1 MTNKE
6 RFVTEQVGGGTLTT
20 NRMKA
25 SLVVLHVIACA
36 FFLVGI
42 GMLQSATSLPVYTD
56 PGAPEALSRTLED
69 LPRDQRF
76 KKWYQE
82 LPKFETAHK
91 RLTDQGRGLMA
102 LGIGISCGALFL
114 QLLKKS
120 GENRGGLLIGVYWTL
135 LWAVKFPL
143 TLWYYSVRQS
153 RFDYPVWGDS
163 IAIGI
168 FQDCIAWVLGFF
180 VFTILLLVLMRQ
192 HKFPPAISLCSPHGP
207 WEWTRTVVLWLWI
220 LLLLACILPAVG
232 DGDEG
237 MVLSCTGAVPLI
249 LLALSAIPQPY
260 DKTSLLPPDQ
270 LVGPSCGDSSTD
282 MEQDLTTHDHPAM
295 TRRQD

>member
-1 MTNKE
+1 
-6 RFVTEQVGGGTLTT
+6 
-20 NRMKA
+20 MKA
-25 SLVVLHVIACA
+25 SFVVLHVIACV

-56 PGAPEALSRTLED
+56 PGAPETLSRTLED

-153 RFDYPVWGDS
+153 RFDYPVWGGFHRDRNFS
-163 IAIGI
+163 GLH
-168 FQDCIAWVLGFF
+168 CMGSGVLCF
-180 VFTILLLVLMRQ
+180 
-192 HKFPPAISLCSPHGP
+192 H
-207 WEWTRTVVLWLWI
+207 
-220 LLLLACILPAVG
+220 
-232 DGDEG
+232 
-237 MVLSCTGAVPLI
+237 
-249 LLALSAIPQPY
+249 
-260 DKTSLLPPDQ
+260 
-270 LVGPSCGDSSTD
+270 DSSACSNEATQVSSCD
-282 MEQDLTTHDHPAM
+282 FAL
-295 TRRQD
+295 

>member
-1 MTNKE
+1 
-6 RFVTEQVGGGTLTT
+6 
-20 NRMKA
+20 
-25 SLVVLHVIACA
+25 
-36 FFLVGI
+36 
-42 GMLQSATSLPVYTD
+42 MLQSARSLPVYTD
-56 PGAPEALSRTLED
+56 QEAPATLSRTLED

-114 QLLKKS
+114 QLLQNA

-143 TLWYYSVRQS
+143 TVWYYTVRQT

-163 IAIGI
+163 IPIGI
-168 FQDCIAWVLGFF
+168 FQDWIVWVLGFA
-180 VFTILLLVLMRQ
+180 VFTILLHVLMKR
-192 HKFPPAISLCSPHGP
+192 HKFPPAISLCSPQGP
-207 WEWTRTVVLWLWI
+207 WGWTRTIVLWLWI
-220 LLLLACILPAVG
+220 LLLLACILPAVR

-237 MVLSCTGAVPLI
+237 MVLSCTGAVPVI
-249 LLALSAIPQPY
+249 LLALSATTQRHG
-260 DKTSLLPPDQ
+260 KTSIL
-270 LVGPSCGDSSTD
+270 
-282 MEQDLTTHDHPAM
+282 THDHLASPSCEANSTSAM
-295 TRRQD
+295 PYDREETDMKLDCKMHGVLAINQQPNTRATYRRRRPK